1 MRSGFASLNVSSFNT
16 YISLPDYISSTIFS
30 SISLLFIL
38 LASKE
43 QFITVGSFWR
53 RQDKEWQSRGAN
65 FITEPKDH
73 GIEIRCYIR
82 DPDGYIIEVSRPS
95 SNLLQCLSSFPLL
108 FFFHFHLCQATAAT
122 ATPVI

>member
-16 YISLPDYISSTIFS
+16 YIFLPDYISSTIFS

-53 RQDKEWQSRGAN
+53 RQDNYTR
-65 FITEPKDH
+65 
-73 GIEIRCYIR
+73 
-82 DPDGYIIEVSRPS
+82 VSHV
-95 SNLLQCLSSFPLL
+95 LLESLCE
-108 FFFHFHLCQATAAT
+108 FHKY
-122 ATPVI
+122 PVELGKNNTILTIGN